1 MAILYLYSVVLI
13 MLFSSVA
20 WVFARR
26 YDTWF
31 DWDWLLCFLPTS
43 IWFVLISKGVGPY
56 NESLIIEAAA
66 VTGLIPLLLTF
77 RVFVL
82 DKLLGNAK
90 NSSLFIFVICTISP
104 VFFRFAI
111 PPFLAQ

>member
-20 WVFARR
+20 WIFARR

-31 DWDWLLCFLPTS
+31 DWDWLLCFLPTT
-43 IWFVLISKGVGPY
+43 IWFVLVSKGIGPF
-56 NESLIIEAAA
+56 NENLIIEAACI
-66 VTGLIPLLLTF
+66 TGLIPLLLTF

-82 DKLLGNAK
+82 DKLLNNAK
-90 NSSLFIFVICTISP
+90 NNSLFIFIICTISP
-104 VFFRFAI
+104 VVFRFTIAA
-111 PPFLAQ
+111 LMA